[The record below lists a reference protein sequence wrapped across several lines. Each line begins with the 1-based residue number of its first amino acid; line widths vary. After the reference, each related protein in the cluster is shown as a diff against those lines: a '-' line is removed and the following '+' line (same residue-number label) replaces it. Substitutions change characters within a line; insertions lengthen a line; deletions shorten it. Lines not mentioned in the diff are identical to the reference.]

1 MRRKLILLFVTT
13 VVGLAACEVGLR
25 LLKLAPPT
33 LRAYVGEF
41 ENDPKPNFV
50 IDPVTGWRA
59 RPNHEF
65 AWTIEGREVVYR
77 SDSRGRRIGEETAAE
92 PSGTLLA
99 AGDSFSFGIGVTHE
113 ESFAARIAD
122 QLGGWKLE
130 NIAMPGYGLDQ
141 VWLSIREA
149 LEEETPDLVLVGLYP
164 KDFDRSL
171 TAFRELERLNKP
183 LYRLAGGEL
192 IRQGEADRPSG
203 MVLWLE
209 RSVRLVS
216 AYQSADRRLGWKL
229 GIGGWWNLNRAFLD
243 AIRADCEQAGCP
255 VLFLFLP
262 SNRWQR
268 FPALE
273 EYMESCGANFVNPIQ
288 VNPSRPDGAYFQ
300 SDPHFT
306 TKGHALIAGWAS
318 AWIEEHRETLL
329 RK

>member
-1 MRRKLILLFVTT
+1 MRRKLLLLFLTS
-13 VVGLAACEVGLR
+13 VVGLAACEIGLR
-25 LLKLAPPT
+25 LLHLAPPT

-41 ENDPKPNFV
+41 ENGPLNNFV
-50 IDPVTGWRA
+50 VDPFTGWCS

-65 AWTIEGREVVYR
+65 VWKIEGRDVVYR
-77 SDSRGRRIGEETAAE
+77 SDARGRRIGEQAG
-92 PSGTLLA
+92 PDHGSTLLA
-99 AGDSFSFGIGVTHE
+99 AGDSFGFGIGVTHE

-141 VWLSIREA
+141 IWLSIREA
-149 LEEETPDLVLVGLYP
+149 LKEETPDLLLVGLYP

-171 TAFRELERLNKP
+171 TAYRELERLNKP
-183 LYRLAGGEL
+183 LFRLEGGEL
-192 IRQGEADRPSG
+192 RLQAAADRPSSL
-203 MVLWLE
+203 MLWLE
-209 RSVRLVS
+209 RSSRLVS
-216 AYQSADRRLGWKL
+216 AYRSADRRLGWKL
-229 GIGGWWNLNRAFLD
+229 GIGEWWSLNRAFLD
-243 AIRADCEQAGCP
+243 AIRAECDQAGCP

-273 EYMESCGANFVNPIQ
+273 EYMQACGANFVNPIQ
-288 VNPSRPDGAYFQ
+288 ISPDRPDGAFFQ

-306 TKGHALIAGWAS
+306 TKGHALVADWTT
-318 AWIEEHRETLL
+318 AWIEEHRGKLL